1 MYVMCVCVCLCVCQC
16 VCCVFLV
23 LSFLGG
29 ILYWTESLT
38 TAGTHEGHSISP
50 ADTDTDRRKKI
61 YISHPIIDKKSFC
74 STR

>member
-1 MYVMCVCVCLCVCQC
+1 MCVMC

-38 TAGTHEGHSISP
+38 TAGTHKGHSISP
-50 ADTDTDRRKKI
+50 ADTDRKKKK
-61 YISHPIIDKKSFC
+61 KKSIFPIQS
-74 STR
+74 STKSHSVPPDNTKE